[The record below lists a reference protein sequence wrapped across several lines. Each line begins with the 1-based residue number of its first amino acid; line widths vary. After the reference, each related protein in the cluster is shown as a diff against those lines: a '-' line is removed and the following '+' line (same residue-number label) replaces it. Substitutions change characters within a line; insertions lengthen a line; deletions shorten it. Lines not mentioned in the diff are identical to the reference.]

1 VITAEEF
8 AKVVDGTLIG
18 VDPATQT
25 TGQLFFDSRER
36 AIGGVFLA
44 LAGEEHDGHDF
55 AGQANAPFSLVS
67 KRISS
72 PSILVPD
79 VLLAAAKYAEFHR
92 NHLKNLQVVAI
103 TGSQGKTT
111 TKDLIAHLI
120 KNSSLQGA
128 DQIVAPPGSLNNEL
142 GVPVTLTRCTDQTR
156 FAVLEMGARHKG
168 DIAALTKIA
177 RPDIGVVLKV
187 GTAHIGEFGSR
198 KVIAETKQELI
209 DHLPKNAI
217 AILGNYDEFTPLM
230 SGERSDL
237 QRFIFGESGGENV
250 RAADIQMRGGFSAF
264 ELVTP
269 SGREVVELRIAGR
282 HNVANALAAAAVG
295 VALGMKE
302 NEIASGLSTFEPL
315 SKWRMEISELA
326 DVTVLNDSY
335 NANPESMAAALA
347 TLRLMAQANG
357 GRAFAFLGKMN
368 ELGDDSDQFHR
379 EVAMQASTQGID
391 YLISINEPRYLLEG
405 HQEWSCSDSFQ
416 SAAKYFPYIEPGDCV
431 LFKASRSEGLERLAS
446 LFLDELR
453 NRIESGDSE

>member
-1 VITAEEF
+1 MITAKDF
-8 AKVVDGTLIG
+8 AQVVGGRLIDL
-18 VDPATQT
+18 DPATST
-25 TGQLFFDSRER
+25 SGQLFFDTREN
-36 AIGGVFLA
+36 ISGGVFLA
-44 LAGEEHDGHDF
+44 FKGERHDGHDF
-55 AGQANAPFSLVS
+55 ATQSKAAFSLVS
-67 KRISS
+67 KEIST

-79 VLLAAAKYAEFHR
+79 VLHAAAQYAKYHR
-92 NHLKNLQVVAI
+92 NQLKSLQVIAI

-120 KNSSLQGA
+120 NTSSLPGR
-128 DQIVAPPGSLNNEL
+128 DQVVAPSGSLNNEL
-142 GVPVTLTRCTDQTR
+142 GLPVTLTRCTEQTR

-168 DIAALTKIA
+168 DIAALTDIA
-177 RPDIGVVLKV
+177 RPDIGLVLKV

-198 KVIAETKQELI
+198 RAIAETKKELI
-209 DHLPKNAI
+209 DRLPEKAI

-237 QRFIFGESGGENV
+237 QTLIFGESGGEIV
-250 RAADIQMRGGFSAF
+250 RATDIQMRGGFSAF

-269 SGREVVELRIAGR
+269 TGREVVELRIAGR
-282 HNVANALAAAAVG
+282 HNVANALAAATVG
-295 VALGMKE
+295 VVLGMKE
-302 NEIASGLSTFEPL
+302 NEIASGLSTFEPS

-357 GRAFAFLGKMN
+357 GRAFAFLGTMN
-368 ELGDDSDQFHR
+368 ELGAGSDKYHR
-379 EVAMQASTQGID
+379 EVAAEASTQGID

-405 HQEWSCSDSFQ
+405 HHDWSCCDSIE
-416 SAAKYFPYIEPGDCV
+416 SAAQYFPHIEPGDCV
-431 LFKASRSEGLERLAS
+431 LFKASRSEGLERLAA

-453 NRIESGDSE
+453 NRIESGDSK